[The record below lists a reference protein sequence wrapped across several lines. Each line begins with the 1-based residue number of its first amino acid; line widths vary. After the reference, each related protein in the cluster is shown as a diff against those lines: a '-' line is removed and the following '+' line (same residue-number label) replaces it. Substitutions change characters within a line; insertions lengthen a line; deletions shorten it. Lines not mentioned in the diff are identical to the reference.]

1 MGTIALILCFGVV
14 IWVLL
19 WSTLQKGGQTPPG
32 PTGLPVLGYLP
43 FMGSRP
49 HLLLQ
54 KLAKI
59 YGSIFSLRLGSQ
71 NLIIL
76 DDLSFVK
83 KILLQQRLLDET
95 PEEEMKDN
103 FRFLDYINCQIQQ
116 TIIEWLLLAMATY
129 KDVHQKIHE
138 ATKETRNNW
147 LSIKYP
153 QLSHTHTIIKGQRST
168 LTYVKAAIL
177 ELLRWRPPFPL
188 GILGVTRTDIVL
200 DGYFIPKESLM
211 IANTWSILH
220 DVECWGDDADAYNP
234 ERFLNQ
240 KGNLKAECLLSL
252 FTGKNLQL
260 NRNIVQPDM
269 LRNFLSILHK
279 FNISLFDGKSSDM
292 EGELFMRLVPKE
304 QELILTIRN

>member
-59 YGSIFSLRLGSQ
+59 YGSIFR
-71 NLIIL
+71 
-76 DDLSFVK
+76 
-83 KILLQQRLLDET
+83 
-95 PEEEMKDN
+95 
-103 FRFLDYINCQIQQ
+103 
-116 TIIEWLLLAMATY
+116 
-129 KDVHQKIHE
+129 
-138 ATKETRNNW
+138 
-147 LSIKYP
+147 
-153 QLSHTHTIIKGQRST
+153 
-168 LTYVKAAIL
+168 
-177 ELLRWRPPFPL
+177 
-188 GILGVTRTDIVL
+188 TRTDIVL